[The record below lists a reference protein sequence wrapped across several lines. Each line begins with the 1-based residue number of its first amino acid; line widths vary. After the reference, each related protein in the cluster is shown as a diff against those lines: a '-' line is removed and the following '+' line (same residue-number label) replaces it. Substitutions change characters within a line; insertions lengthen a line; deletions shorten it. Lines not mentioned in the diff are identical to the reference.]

1 MNEVQLLKWIAIGI
15 FGLTTLS
22 VMSTWIMLFFLRRKI
37 RHHRELRRER
47 ENHMEHREAVGTA
60 R

>member
-22 VMSTWIMLFFLRRKI
+22 ALSTWTMLFFLRRKV
-37 RHHRELRRER
+37 RHNRELRRER
-47 ENHMEHREAVGTA
+47 ENHMERREVVGTA